1 MRLRRARLVVAAWA
15 LTVMALPVPVQAA
28 APPRRIVSLIPSV
41 TEMIFAIG
49 GGDRMVGVSN
59 FDRFPPDVSRLMR
72 VGGLLDPNVERILSL
87 KPDLVVLYNTQVE
100 LKQRLDRLGISYYS
114 YEHRALADITVTIR
128 SIGARIGLGER
139 GEAVAGAME
148 RAIADLR
155 AKTASLPRIRTM
167 LVFGREPGSLRN
179 IEASGG
185 FGFLHD
191 MLEAAGGVNVFG
203 TIQRQS
209 VQASTEMILARRPEV
224 IIELHYGDSAKATS
238 NPSELEAWN
247 ALPSMPAV
255 KNHRLYVLTGDE
267 FVVPGPRVVQ
277 AIATLAKTLHPGSV
291 P

>member
-1 MRLRRARLVVAAWA
+1 
-15 LTVMALPVPVQAA
+15 
-28 APPRRIVSLIPSV
+28 
-41 TEMIFAIG
+41 
-49 GGDRMVGVSN
+49 
-59 FDRFPPDVSRLMR
+59 
-72 VGGLLDPNVERILSL
+72 
-87 KPDLVVLYNTQVE
+87 
-100 LKQRLDRLGISYYS
+100 
-114 YEHRALADITVTIR
+114 
-128 SIGARIGLGER
+128 
-139 GEAVAGAME
+139 ME

-155 AKTASLPRIRTM
+155 AKTAALPRIQTM

-191 MLEAAGGVNVFG
+191 MLEAAGGANIFG

-224 IIELHYGDSAKATS
+224 IIELRYGDSEKATS
-238 NPSELEAWN
+238 NPSGLGAWN

-255 KNHRLYVLTGDE
+255 KNRRLYVLTGDE

-277 AIATLAKTLHPGSV
+277 AIAKLAKTLHPGSV